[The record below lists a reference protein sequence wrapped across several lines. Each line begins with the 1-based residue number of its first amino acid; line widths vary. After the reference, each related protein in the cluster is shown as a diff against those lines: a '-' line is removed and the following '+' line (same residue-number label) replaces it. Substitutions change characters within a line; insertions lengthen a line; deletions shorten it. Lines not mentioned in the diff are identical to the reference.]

1 MNNFTHTYLTVIT
14 EKKKILQEEKNS
26 FFVIIDPKTK
36 SYDVLDTM
44 LASRKKGFKTK
55 EEAQKYA
62 DRMNITFKDELEESH
77 SYENTTDRWYV
88 VSDEDDYY
96 VIKNDFTG
104 QTEDGF
110 ETEEEAQTVVDNLNK
125 NKHQAS

>member
-44 LASRKKGFKTK
+44 LASRKKGFK
-55 EEAQKYA
+55 
-62 DRMNITFKDELEESH
+62 
-77 SYENTTDRWYV
+77 
-88 VSDEDDYY
+88 
-96 VIKNDFTG
+96 
-104 QTEDGF
+104 
-110 ETEEEAQTVVDNLNK
+110 
-125 NKHQAS
+125 